1 MLNPIEIEKAYKRI
15 SPYIIKTPILESEF
29 LNNISGSRILF
40 KFEGLQRTGAFK
52 VRGALNTIISL
63 KELNN
68 LPEHVTAFSS
78 GNHAQAVAYAAK
90 LFGIKAT
97 IFIPEFC
104 SKYKIE
110 ATRSYGAEVIL
121 TKSRAEAEEK
131 VKGLQEQGAYLIAPF
146 DNDMVI
152 AGQGTSC
159 YEVLNDD
166 IKPDAIFATCGGGG
180 WTSGSY
186 LAKELLSPSSKM
198 FSCEPLMANDAAISY
213 KTGKIFSYDIAPE
226 TIADGAR
233 TPKISDR
240 TFEYIKKFD
249 GFFEIPEEEI
259 LHWTRELF
267 LNLKVTVEP
276 TSAVAMAGAYRWIE
290 ENNLKDKIIL
300 VLLSGGNIDA
310 DTYKKIWE

>member
-1 MLNPIEIEKAYKRI
+1 MMNPSEIEKAYIRI
-15 SPYIIKTPILESEF
+15 SPYIVKTPVLESEV
-29 LNNISGSRILF
+29 LNNILGSKILF
-40 KFEGLQRTGAFK
+40 KFEGIQRTGAFK
-52 VRGALNTIISL
+52 ARGALNTVISL
-63 KELNN
+63 KEQNN
-68 LPEHVTAFSS
+68 LPKHVTAFSS

-90 LFGIKAT
+90 IFGIKAT

-110 ATRSYGAEVIL
+110 ATKNYGAEVIL

-159 YEVLNDD
+159 YEVLSDG

-186 LAKELLSPSSKM
+186 LAKELLSPQSKL
-198 FSCEPLMANDAAISY
+198 FACEPLNANDASISY
-213 KTGKIFSYDIAPE
+213 KTGKIFGFDVAPE

-233 TPKISDR
+233 TPKVSER

-259 LHWTRELF
+259 LYWTRELF

-276 TSAVAMAGAYRWIE
+276 TSAVAMAGAYKWIK
-290 ENNLKDKIIL
+290 ENNIKDKTIL
-300 VLLSGGNIDA
+300 VLLSGGNIDS
-310 DTYKKIWE
+310 DTYRKIWS